1 MAEICRGGNRQIA
14 KNFTEK
20 ELYSHSIDAPLCFN
34 LSDTTIN
41 GLQTIRDWFNTPIIV
56 TSTLRTPTG
65 NALAGG
71 VSNSRHL
78 TGDAI
83 DFDFQ
88 NNADV
93 HLKEFYE
100 QMRCKG
106 ELYRKL
112 REQGING
119 MGIYDSFIH
128 IDDRP
133 KSVESFWDDSAGA
146 WGDVRVNNKYMSQIP
161 ESGLS
166 SSSCVNNT
174 IQSEYGLKG
183 ILAPLDSSNYSGEDG
198 IYSQSKNIKLL
209 LIGGLL
215 LTAGGV
221 ILVLSSIK

>member
-1 MAEICRGGNRQIA
+1 MAEICRGGNRQIT
-14 KNFTEK
+14 KNFSEE

-41 GLQTIRDWFNTPIIV
+41 GLQTIRDWFDTPIIV

-65 NALAGG
+65 NALVGG

-83 DFDFQ
+83 DSVFQ
-88 NNADV
+88 NNREV

-112 REQGING
+112 RKQGING
-119 MGIYDSFIH
+119 IGIYASFIH

-133 KSVESFWDDSAGA
+133 KSLESFWDDSAGA
-146 WGDVRVNNKYMSQIP
+146 WGDTRVNNKYMSQIP

-166 SSSCVNNT
+166 SDSCVSNT
-174 IQSEYGLKG
+174 IESDYGLTG
-183 ILAPLDSSNYSGEDG
+183 ILAPFDSNNYSGEDG

-209 LIGGLL
+209 LIGGIL